1 MDEDERLGVNAHNL
15 IESQRVSNMDS
26 KGTRGKKELAN
37 VEDLLNSKGGRVSK
51 VIHAVNMISETD
63 PIDEIIIDRITNTK
77 DRSQKRRKMTM
88 TGANMN

>member
-37 VEDLLNSKGGRVSK
+37 VEDLLNSKGARVSK
-51 VIHAVNMISETD
+51 VINAVKMITETD
-63 PIDEIIIDRITNTK
+63 PIDEIIVNRITNTK
-77 DRSQKRRKMTM
+77 DRSQKRKKMTM
-88 TGANMN
+88 TGANMD